1 MKNAYFVTSSI
12 AGGKSSFIKIV
23 KKLGF
28 CAINADEIAHELLNE
43 HSHDIAKI
51 FNDYTLIIDGKIDRK
66 KLGNIVFNDNIS
78 KKKLEEYLHPKIKQ
92 EILKQAKK
100 LDELNKAF
108 FIELPLFFENDHYQ
122 GLGKSILIYTPKDL
136 LIQRL
141 MSRENIDKSQAL
153 KRINLQMDIEDKKK
167 FADYIV
173 ENNSSYEMFEKNVLN
188 LLQHSLKVF

>member
-28 CAINADEIAHELLNE
+28 CTINADEIAHELLNE
-43 HSHDIAKI
+43 NSHDIAKI

-66 KLGNIVFNDNIS
+66 KLGNIVFNDNLS

-141 MSRENIDKSQAL
+141 INRENIDKSQAL

>member
-12 AGGKSSFIKIV
+12 AGGKSSFMKIA

-28 CAINADEIAHELLNE
+28 CTINADEIAHKLLNKY
-43 HSHDIAKI
+43 SHDIAKK

-66 KLGNIVFNDNIS
+66 KLGNIVFNDNLAR
-78 KKKLEEYLHPKIKQ
+78 KTLEEYLHPKIKQ
-92 EILKQAKK
+92 EILKKAKK

-122 GLGKSILIYTPKDL
+122 GLGKSILIYAPKDL

-188 LLQHSLKVF
+188 LLRYSLKVF